1 MLIYY
6 WQGWFDVLLLLE
18 KCQDWDDCFEYIFL
32 LVKNVIWKINL
43 LIPGYLKRHPWFSS
57 FWFIYGSV
65 FGKVVAEF
73 IDTFLLATYSHLKLK
88 LKNFPHMLPD
98 NDRFLIKVNCWF
110 GQFQTMTLLL
120 NYSGILVDLIYC

>member
-1 MLIYY
+1 M
-6 WQGWFDVLLLLE
+6 
-18 KCQDWDDCFEYIFL
+18 
-32 LVKNVIWKINL
+32 KNVIWKINL

-98 NDRFLIKVNCWF
+98 NDRFLIKVNC
-110 GQFQTMTLLL
+110 
-120 NYSGILVDLIYC
+120 

>member
-6 WQGWFDVLLLLE
+6 WQGWFDVLPLLE
-18 KCQDWDDCFEYIFL
+18 KYQDWDDCFEYIFL

-43 LIPGYLKRHPWFSS
+43 LIPGYLKRHPWFGS

-73 IDTFLLATYSHLKLK
+73 IDTFLLDTYSHLKLK
-88 LKNFPHMLPD
+88 LKKISTYAS
-98 NDRFLIKVNCWF
+98 RQW
-110 GQFQTMTLLL
+110 
-120 NYSGILVDLIYC
+120 